1 MMHFD
6 DALLDLHELLKNLLN
21 NTRENRVI
29 TMAELTW
36 KGKHNT
42 DAQHFTGEQS
52 YLSSPQLHT
61 LETFSN
67 QLQENSPQTTLSPS
81 PTWFNRLI
89 CGDKSQVLPAL
100 MREFA
105 NSINLIYI
113 DPPFMTGRDFTSGTQ
128 LAYSD
133 KWDNDLDVYLQW
145 LYETFVQLHRL
156 LAQDGSLYIHL
167 DWRATHYAKVIL
179 DEVFGYRSD
188 ADGPGFK
195 SEIIW
200 HYQSGGRSHK
210 CYARKHDTIL
220 LYTRSAQYCFHG
232 ERIGERRGT
241 QKRNHMRKQ
250 VESDG
255 RVTWTIRSAGRIYSY
270 DEDAIM
276 TPSDVWNDIGH
287 LHQKDPERNGYA
299 TQKPAALLERII
311 LASSE
316 ESDLI
321 LDCFCGS
328 GATPAVAEQLGRRWI
343 ACDQSTLAI
352 QMTEKRLLAQ
362 KQFRPFVLQRVN
374 P

>member
-1 MMHFD
+1 
-6 DALLDLHELLKNLLN
+6 
-21 NTRENRVI
+21 
-29 TMAELTW
+29 MAELTW

-42 DAQHFTGEQS
+42 DAQLFTGEQS

-67 QLQENSPQTTLSPS
+67 QLQENSPQTTLSP
-81 PTWFNRLI
+81 PPPWFTRLI

-133 KWDNDLDVYLQW
+133 KWD
-145 LYETFVQLHRL
+145 
-156 LAQDGSLYIHL
+156 IHL

-276 TPSDVWNDIGH
+276 TPSDV
-287 LHQKDPERNGYA
+287 
-299 TQKPAALLERII
+299 
-311 LASSE
+311 
-316 ESDLI
+316 
-321 LDCFCGS
+321 
-328 GATPAVAEQLGRRWI
+328 
-343 ACDQSTLAI
+343 
-352 QMTEKRLLAQ
+352 
-362 KQFRPFVLQRVN
+362 
-374 P
+374 

>member
-1 MMHFD
+1 M
-6 DALLDLHELLKNLLN
+6 KNMVFC
-21 NTRENRVI
+21 RENRVT

-36 KGKHNT
+36 KGKYNS
-42 DAQHFTGEQS
+42 DKQHLTGEHS
-52 YLSSPQLHT
+52 YLSSPAQLHT

-67 QLQENSPQTTLSPS
+67 QSHENSPQTIPS
-81 PTWFNRLI
+81 PTHAWYNRLI
-89 CGDKSQVLPAL
+89 RGDKSEVLPAL
-100 MREFA
+100 MPEFA

-113 DPPFMTGRDFTSGTQ
+113 DPPFMTGRDFTSGRQ

-133 KWDNDLDVYLQW
+133 KWNNDLDVYLQW
-145 LYETFVQLHRL
+145 LYETLVQLYRL
-156 LAQDGSLYIHL
+156 LAQNGSLYIHL
-167 DWRATHYAKVIL
+167 DWRATHYAKIIL
-179 DEVFGYRSD
+179 DEVFASSLN

-316 ESDLI
+316 ENDLI

-362 KQFRPFVLQRVN
+362 KHFRPFVLQRVN

>member
-21 NTRENRVI
+21 NTRENRVT

-52 YLSSPQLHT
+52 HLSSPQLHT

-133 KWDNDLDVYLQW
+133 KWDNNLDVYLQW

-156 LAQDGSLYIHL
+156 LALDGSLYIHL

-316 ESDLI
+316 ENDLI

-328 GATPAVAEQLGRRWI
+328 GAAPAVAEQLGRRWI

-362 KQFRPFVLQRVN
+362 KHFRPFVLQRVN

>member
-1 MMHFD
+1 
-6 DALLDLHELLKNLLN
+6 
-21 NTRENRVI
+21 
-29 TMAELTW
+29 MAELTW
-36 KGKHNT
+36 KGKYNS
-42 DAQHFTGEQS
+42 DKQHLTGEHS
-52 YLSSPQLHT
+52 YLSSPAQLHT

-67 QLQENSPQTTLSPS
+67 QSLENSPQTIPS
-81 PTWFNRLI
+81 PTHAWYNRLI
-89 CGDKSQVLPAL
+89 HGDKSEVLPAL
-100 MREFA
+100 MPEFA

-113 DPPFMTGRDFTSGTQ
+113 DPPFMTGRDFTRGKQ

-145 LYETFVQLHRL
+145 LYETLVQLYRL
-156 LAQDGSLYIHL
+156 LAQNGSLYIHL
-167 DWRATHYAKVIL
+167 DWRATHYAKIIL
-179 DEVFGYRSD
+179 DEVFASSLNG
-188 ADGPGFK
+188 DGPGFK

-220 LYTRSAQYCFHG
+220 LYTKSAQYCFHA

-250 VESDG
+250 VGPDG
-255 RVTWTIRSAGRIYSY
+255 RVTWTIRSADRIYTY

-276 TPSDVWNDIGH
+276 TPSDVWNDISH

-316 ESDLI
+316 EDDLV

-328 GATPAVAEQLGRRWI
+328 GVAPAVAGQLGRRWI
-343 ACDQSTLAI
+343 ASDQSTLAI
-352 QMTEKRLLAQ
+352 QMTQERLLAQ
-362 KQFRPFVLQRVN
+362 KQFRPFILQKVN
-374 P
+374 S